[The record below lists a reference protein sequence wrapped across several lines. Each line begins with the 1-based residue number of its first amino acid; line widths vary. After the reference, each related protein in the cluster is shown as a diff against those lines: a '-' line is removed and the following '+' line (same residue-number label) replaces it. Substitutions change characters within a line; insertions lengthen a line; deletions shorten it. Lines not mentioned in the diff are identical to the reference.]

1 MLVKNLINILD
12 YILINF
18 QKKYKYKYQK
28 KTLINIKNKPY
39 L

>member
-12 YILINF
+12 YILTNF
-18 QKKYKYKYQK
+18 QKKYKYQN